1 MAHPQRSP
9 VKWWPCLDRKAL
21 TVTVHTECGNC
32 GATLMGPY
40 CFDCGQHRHESAR
53 SVSALFEDA
62 WHVATH
68 VDGRF
73 WQTLYILLFKPGK
86 LTKEYFAERR
96 ARYLP
101 PVRLYLVL
109 SVLFFAFGL
118 AGAPKISRAPPSV
131 APPSAAVPSAAAPSK
146 GLSDGAADQMPK
158 AKKKS
163 RVAIF
168 DIANCDDI
176 HAPFNWL
183 QNSLRQSCVRNKDD
197 HGASIEHA
205 FAANVPKM
213 MFVFVPMMA
222 LVMLILYWRPRRYY
236 VEHLV
241 FFIHIHA
248 AVFLLLVIQ
257 TLFSWIAFW
266 LAWRAFKEW
275 VFVIITLYSVW
286 YVYRAMRV
294 YYGQGRLL
302 TFAKLC
308 VVSFTYLIG
317 FSLTM
322 AATGLLSMIIA

>member
-1 MAHPQRSP
+1 
-9 VKWWPCLDRKAL
+9 LDKKAL

-109 SVLFFAFGL
+109 SVLFFAFGF
-118 AGAPKISRAPPSV
+118 ATPKMTRAPPSV
-131 APPSAAVPSAAAPSK
+131 APAAAAAPTEAP
-146 GLSDGAADQMPK
+146 SDTAQDTEKTGK
-158 AKKKS
+158 TSAKKKS
-163 RVAIF
+163 RLTMF
-168 DIANCDDI
+168 DVANCDDI
-176 HAPFNWL
+176 HSSFTWL
-183 QNSLRQSCVRNKDD
+183 QNSLRQSCVRNKED
-197 HGASIEHA
+197 HGASVEHA
-205 FAANVPKM
+205 FFANMPKM

-241 FFIHIHA
+241 FFIHSHA
-248 AVFLLLVIQ
+248 AVFLLLLIQ
-257 TLFSWIAFW
+257 ALFSWIAFW

-317 FSLTM
+317 FSATV
-322 AATGLLSMIIA
+322 AATGLISVIIA

>member
-1 MAHPQRSP
+1 M
-9 VKWWPCLDRKAL
+9 
-21 TVTVHTECGNC
+21 TVAVHTECGNC

-118 AGAPKISRAPPSV
+118 AGTPKINRAPPSV
-131 APPSAAVPSAAAPSK
+131 TPPSAAAPSN
-146 GLSDGAADQMPK
+146 GLSDGAIDQMPK

-163 RVAIF
+163 RGAIF

-176 HAPFNWL
+176 HAPFTWL
-183 QNSLRQSCVRNKDD
+183 QDSLRQSCVRNKDD

-205 FAANVPKM
+205 FAANMPKM

-222 LVMLILYWRPRRYY
+222 LVMLILYWRPRRHY

-257 TLFSWIAFW
+257 ALLSWIAFW

-275 VFVIITLYSVW
+275 VLVIITLYSVW

-308 VVSFTYLIG
+308 VVSFTYLVG
-317 FSLTM
+317 FSLTV
-322 AATGLLSMIIA
+322 AATGILSMIIA

>member
-1 MAHPQRSP
+1 
-9 VKWWPCLDRKAL
+9 
-21 TVTVHTECGNC
+21 
-32 GATLMGPY
+32 MGPY

-68 VDGRF
+68 IDGRF
-73 WQTLYILLFKPGK
+73 WQTLYILLLKPGK

-96 ARYLP
+96 ARFLP

-118 AGAPKISRAPPSV
+118 ATPGKNSEPPSV
-131 APPSAAVPSAAAPSK
+131 APAGAVAPSK
-146 GLSDGAADQMPK
+146 GLNDGAADKTPE

-163 RVAIF
+163 RVTMF
-168 DIANCDDI
+168 DMANCDEI
-176 HAPFNWL
+176 QTSFTWL
-183 QNSLRQSCVRNKDD
+183 QNALRQSCVRNKEN
-197 HGASIEHA
+197 HGASVQHA
-205 FAANVPKM
+205 FVTNMPKM
-213 MFVFVPMMA
+213 MFLFVPMMA
-222 LVMLILYWRPRRYY
+222 LVMLILYWWPRRYY

-241 FFIHIHA
+241 FFIHNHA
-248 AVFLLLVIQ
+248 AVFLLLLIQ
-257 TLFSWIAFW
+257 ALLGWIAAW
-266 LAWRAFKEW
+266 LAWSAFGGW
-275 VFVIITLYSVW
+275 VIAIISLYSVW

-308 VVSFTYLIG
+308 VVGFTYLIG

-322 AATGLLSMIIA
+322 AATALISVIIA

>member
-1 MAHPQRSP
+1 MAHPRPSP
-9 VKWWPCLDRKAL
+9 VKWWPCLDKSTL

-109 SVLFFAFGL
+109 SVLFFARGL
-118 AGAPKISRAPPSV
+118 ATVPLTKCRRRRQNRGSPSSISPIATISMPRLPGCKILCVSPV
-131 APPSAAVPSAAAPSK
+131 C
-146 GLSDGAADQMPK
+146 
-158 AKKKS
+158 
-163 RVAIF
+163 AI
-168 DIANCDDI
+168 
-176 HAPFNWL
+176 
-183 QNSLRQSCVRNKDD
+183 
-197 HGASIEHA
+197 G
-205 FAANVPKM
+205 M
-213 MFVFVPMMA
+213 
-222 LVMLILYWRPRRYY
+222 
-236 VEHLV
+236 
-241 FFIHIHA
+241 
-248 AVFLLLVIQ
+248 
-257 TLFSWIAFW
+257 
-266 LAWRAFKEW
+266 
-275 VFVIITLYSVW
+275 TLYSVW

-322 AATGLLSMIIA
+322 AVTGLLSMIIA